1 VGYWKLRNASGTL
14 FGMGASDASIY
25 TDVRVTGYT
34 VGAYDFLASACE
46 ATWTNGSGNTLP
58 CPGAQGDDRGFVVT
72 LNSPKMEDGKSIGNG
87 LLTYPERGNNG
98 MILGKYPKFRI
109 ESGDRFQTYIGCL
122 EKANDCDLIYRL
134 QYQIGNGDIRTL
146 GQWREVY
153 EGEYYPVNIDL
164 SSLAGENVK
173 FYFSVVA
180 NGSSHEDFALWITPR
195 ITRLSSQPPTA
206 TPTATATATPTTVSY
221 P

>member
-1 VGYWKLRNASGTL
+1 
-14 FGMGASDASIY
+14 
-25 TDVRVTGYT
+25 
-34 VGAYDFLASACE
+34 
-46 ATWTNGSGNTLP
+46 
-58 CPGAQGDDRGFVVT
+58 
-72 LNSPKMEDGKSIGNG
+72 MEDGKSIGNG